1 MRNIAKSA
9 LTLVAACLVFT
20 SCGYAV
26 TGGKPGGIFTA
37 GAGARPLGMGSA
49 YTAMGH
55 DAFGIY
61 YNPAGL
67 GMLPNPNISFMH
79 AALFESA
86 TYDYIGYARNYSKV
100 PGGWGVSVLRTSVGG
115 VEGRDENNN
124 PIGAVSYSELGVMFG
139 TGFKGLVL
147 PKLSMGASLKVLSR
161 SMSGV
166 NSADKLIGMDVGFQ
180 YGTLLWDKLTAGL
193 VIQNALA
200 MASGDTSDKLPLT
213 ITPGI
218 AVTPFRSVLFTLD
231 MFSMSALRTGV
242 EYSPSF
248 WAVRAG
254 YDREN
259 ISFGAG
265 VKILKSW
272 ELDLAILR
280 NSDLGMSQR
289 ISLGYWFGS
298 KNKESKTVEYSK
310 DYLGEYT
317 GNIKAKKYIEALEAL
332 QRAIAMQPELSKTM
346 WAERESR
353 LNQIVTELQLNG
365 NTVKQKEL
373 SDDGTAS
380 EVALESINAYLDGK
394 DIKSFILAHA
404 ALGEDSQNST
414 IESLLNT
421 LSKITGGKID
431 KKQIMPKRSLLKNK
445 VSQAEEAFFGKRYE
459 LSIKQLTEALALD
472 DTNVEVWKMLGSCY
486 YAIGDFTKAKECYAK
501 GLELDPNNKSIKAFM
516 ESKGWIKK

>member
-1 MRNIAKSA
+1 
-9 LTLVAACLVFT
+9 
-20 SCGYAV
+20 
-26 TGGKPGGIFTA
+26 
-37 GAGARPLGMGSA
+37 
-49 YTAMGH
+49 
-55 DAFGIY
+55 
-61 YNPAGL
+61 
-67 GMLPNPNISFMH
+67 
-79 AALFESA
+79 
-86 TYDYIGYARNYSKV
+86 
-100 PGGWGVSVLRTSVGG
+100 
-115 VEGRDENNN
+115 
-124 PIGAVSYSELGVMFG
+124 
-139 TGFKGLVL
+139 
-147 PKLSMGASLKVLSR
+147 
-161 SMSGV
+161 
-166 NSADKLIGMDVGFQ
+166 
-180 YGTLLWDKLTAGL
+180 
-193 VIQNALA
+193 
-200 MASGDTSDKLPLT
+200 
-213 ITPGI
+213 
-218 AVTPFRSVLFTLD
+218 